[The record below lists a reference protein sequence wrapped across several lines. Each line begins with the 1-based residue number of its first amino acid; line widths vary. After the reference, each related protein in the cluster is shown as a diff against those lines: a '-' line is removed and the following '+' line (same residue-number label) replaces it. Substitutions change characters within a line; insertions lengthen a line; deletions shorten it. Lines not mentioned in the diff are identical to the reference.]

1 MSCLSTIRLIFPHP
15 VDTTA
20 EFCIGTEVCCSV
32 PFKGSDVLLEV
43 PQKCFAAE
51 LPPTVRAAGFC
62 CFLRDI
68 QSAYPVIVENRG
80 AALPG
85 NDLRSFAEVD
95 QAVRA
100 RGLAAEQEKMES
112 EPEITFDDVAP
123 FCRNRKFTPT
133 YLGCGL
139 DVRGFYLEVKSQVL
153 LHIYLF

>member
-1 MSCLSTIRLIFPHP
+1 MNCLSTIRLIFPHP

-68 QSAYPVIVENRG
+68 
-80 AALPG
+80 LPYKSYEKG
-85 NDLRSFAEVD
+85 KDAEGHG
-95 QAVRA
+95 R
-100 RGLAAEQEKMES
+100 
-112 EPEITFDDVAP
+112 
-123 FCRNRKFTPT
+123 
-133 YLGCGL
+133 
-139 DVRGFYLEVKSQVL
+139 
-153 LHIYLF
+153 